1 MTNYYVASDHAAI
14 EMKKFVVEYL
24 HEKGFHVVDL
34 GPNTPDRVDYPD
46 FAKKLADNITLDGD
60 AKGILICGSGIG
72 MSIAANKCKGIRA
85 GLARD
90 AYDAKMARE
99 HNDANVLCLGERTT
113 GLGTAESILDA
124 WCKSDFE
131 GGRHA
136 QRVEKITKLEE

>member
-14 EMKKFVVEYL
+14 DMKNFVVDYL
-24 HEKGFHVVDL
+24 QKKGFHVVDL
-34 GPNTPDRVDYPD
+34 GPMNEERVDYPD
-46 FAKKLADNITLDGD
+46 YAKKLSDSIAIDGD
-60 AKGILICGSGIG
+60 AMGVLICGSGIG

-85 GLARD
+85 ALARD
-90 AYDAKMARE
+90 AYDATMARE
-99 HNDANVLCLGERTT
+99 HNDANVICLGARTT